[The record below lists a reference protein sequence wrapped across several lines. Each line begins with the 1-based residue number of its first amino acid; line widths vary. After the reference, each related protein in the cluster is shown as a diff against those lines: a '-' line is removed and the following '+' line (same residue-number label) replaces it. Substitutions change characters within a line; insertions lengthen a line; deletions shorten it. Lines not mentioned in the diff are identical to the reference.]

1 MGKKVSLERHYNKWG
16 YIFII
21 PFVAAFL
28 IFHLVPMAH
37 TFLYAFCDLKHTEIV
52 DNPQLLVS
60 KGLPWYKNFTDL
72 FKTSSIVIAA
82 KNTFKF
88 WICQTI
94 PEFIM
99 AFWLATMMTD
109 RRLKVKGRSIFKTAF
124 FFPNL
129 MTGSALGSL
138 VLVNII
144 SSAATIASYVLMAA
158 SIDGFGVT
166 EADFELFLSEH
177 FLIIVT
183 GAFVHFGKTFIYA
196 VAGMTSVP
204 IEIFEAAEI
213 DGSSRLHTL
222 FHITLP
228 NMRPIL
234 FFIMMLSVIDGL
246 AISEIPAMITNQFDV
261 MRTSLTLMTF
271 LQNIL
276 GFGNAYDRASA
287 FCLLL
292 LAASAILSVLIYF
305 IFIRDRYDAKL
316 KRQLKKAQKMEGKIS
331 GL

>member
-1 MGKKVSLERHYNKWG
+1 MGKKKSLERHYNKWG

-21 PFVAAFL
+21 PFMAAFL
-28 IFHLVPMAH
+28 IFHFWPMAT
-37 TFLYAFCDLKHTEIV
+37 TFLYAFCDLKHTTVV

-60 KGLPWYKNFTDL
+60 KGFPWYKNFTDL
-72 FKTSSIVIAA
+72 FQTSTITIAM

-94 PEFIM
+94 PEFIL
-99 AFWLATMMTD
+99 AFWLAAMMTD
-109 RRLKVKGRSIFKTAF
+109 RRLKVKGRTVFKTAF

-129 MTGSALGSL
+129 MTGSALGVL
-138 VLVNII
+138 VLSNII
-144 SSAATIASYVLMAA
+144 TTAATVAGYVLMAA
-158 SIDGFGVT
+158 SVDGFGVT
-166 EADFELFLSEH
+166 VKDFEFFLSEH

-183 GAFVHFGKTFIYA
+183 GVLVHFGKTFIYA

-204 IEIFEAAEI
+204 VEIFEAAEI

-222 FHITLP
+222 LHITLP

-246 AISEIPAMITNQFDV
+246 AFSDVPSMIANPFDV
-261 MRTSLTLMTF
+261 MRTSVTIMTF
-271 LQNIL
+271 IENIL

-287 FCLLL
+287 FCLIL
-292 LAASAILSVLIYF
+292 LAISAVMSALIYF
-305 IFIRDRYDAKL
+305 FFIRDRYDAKL
-316 KRQLKKAQKMEGKIS
+316 KRQMRKAERQSRAANG
-331 GL
+331 